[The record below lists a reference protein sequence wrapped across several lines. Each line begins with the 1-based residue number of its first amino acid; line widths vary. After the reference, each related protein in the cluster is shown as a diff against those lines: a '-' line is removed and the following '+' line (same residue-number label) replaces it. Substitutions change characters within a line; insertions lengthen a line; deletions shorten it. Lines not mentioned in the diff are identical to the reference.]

1 MKKGLDLG
9 GIIDTATTPKET
21 GIPQRGSRPRRVK
34 GERRS
39 DQMSV
44 RMKPSTRALIESLA
58 DAEGVPIAEIVEQA
72 VTYYN
77 RHLSHPNSS
86 K

>member
-9 GIIDTATTPKET
+9 GMIDTAAKPKET
-21 GIPQRGSRPRRVK
+21 GIPQRGAGPLNPARNRP
-34 GERRS
+34 ERRS

-58 DAEGVPIAEIVEQA
+58 EAEGIPIAEIVERA
-72 VTYYN
+72 IAAYAK
-77 RHLSHPNSS
+77 SA
-86 K
+86 